1 MERRIDVGIF
11 MVVLDVIFKMYFG
24 YGYYRGSFMD
34 FLQLQNV
41 QFVVI
46 IPEVAYVFQ

>member
-11 MVVLDVIFKMYFG
+11 MVVLDVIFTMYFG

-34 FLQLQNV
+34 FFTTAERTICSNY
-41 QFVVI
+41 
-46 IPEVAYVFQ
+46 P